1 MHMCC
6 IVLFKLAF
14 FVVVCVLGSQFFVM
28 VVVFL
33 PLLKSGSSLQ
43 KASLDTDV
51 VSIEASAPPMFTVP
65 QPSI

>member
-1 MHMCC
+1 MCC
-6 IVLFKLAF
+6 IVLLKAAF
-14 FVVVCVLGSQFFVM
+14 FVIVCVFGSQVFVM

-33 PLLKSGSSLQ
+33 PLLKPQSGSSLR

-51 VSIEASAPPMFTVP
+51 VSIEASALPTFTVS